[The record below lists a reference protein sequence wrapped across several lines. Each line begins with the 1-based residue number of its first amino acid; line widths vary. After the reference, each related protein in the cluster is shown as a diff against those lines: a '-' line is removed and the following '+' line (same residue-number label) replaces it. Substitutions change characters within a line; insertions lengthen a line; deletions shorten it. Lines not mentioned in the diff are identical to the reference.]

1 MEATITPH
9 FITICTEEGSANERA
24 IARRVQTAVENNGQC
39 IYNVNDGS
47 KYDLPRI
54 LPLKECINEIP
65 EGEHFTGWVGFEKIQ
80 MIDLA
85 AADKANGTSFALLL
99 DSYAKTFS
107 QETRDMLDD
116 QSEDFWPD
124 EGCTSVAIRV
134 DNPDGTWFEYIV
146 SDTVANS

>member
-1 MEATITPH
+1 MEATINPYLTL
-9 FITICTEEGSANERA
+9 CTEEGSINEQK
-24 IARRVQTAVENNGQC
+24 IAARVQTAIEKGGEC
-39 IYNVNDGS
+39 IYNVNNGDTYG
-47 KYDLPRI
+47 LPRI
-54 LPLKECINEIP
+54 LPIKECINPIP

-85 AADKANGTSFALLL
+85 AADKANGTSFELLL

-107 QETRDMLDD
+107 QETRDMLED
-116 QSEDFWPD
+116 QTEDFWPD
-124 EGCTSVAIRV
+124 NDCTSVAIRV